1 MTKEPSS
8 RTCLVCVSVVI
19 YVAVLSPAHH
29 GHSVGQGLFASDLKD
44 AFRFLVAG
52 FEANCQRL
60 KSGKGRAIWTMHG
73 LDGEGYA
80 GTVKPGTT
88 LKIEVDFAFAGD
100 KLRWDR
106 YFGPAARRNS
116 YPSAKRQAYNG
127 TVEYDYI
134 VPQQATTEADAYI
147 RPGSP
152 SSGGEYIGRRIDL
165 KHMMQPTHIPMKLLK
180 AVLADDPNIP
190 LLFKVEEVSSTSQG
204 LVQVKVHMAPLE
216 KADWATRDIYLTFD
230 PEKNYNIVSEK
241 GFEDGRLLSSVDRT
255 FEQHGD
261 VWSLKSMEHTEYVPY
276 GPEKAAGRLNIQIT
290 HFEANPVLPDDT
302 FDFGG
307 FDLPA
312 NVRIWDHTIEMNY
325 KLNPEEVLDAQVRIL
340 LKEREQFT
348 ASDTQ
353 LVKPREPNV
362 NAARSPRDNNDPDT
376 STVSLKNSQQTGV
389 GAGDNRVVPIVTA
402 ILCAA
407 AALILLRRR
416 L

>member
-1 MTKEPSS
+1 MKERMLSLFS
-8 RTCLVCVSVVI
+8 LCVSVAI
-19 YVAVLSPAHH
+19 STSFLSPAK
-29 GHSVGQGLFASDLKD
+29 SNQSIGQVLSASDPQD

-52 FEANCQRL
+52 FESNCQRL
-60 KSGKGRAIWTMHG
+60 KSGKGLAIWTMHG
-73 LDGEGYA
+73 LDGEGYG
-80 GTVKPGTT
+80 GTAKPGTT
-88 LKIEVDFAFAGD
+88 LKIEVDFAFDGD

-106 YFGPAARRNS
+106 HFDPAARRNG
-116 YPSAKRQAYNG
+116 YPGAKRQAYDG
-127 TVEYDYI
+127 RVEYDYI
-134 VPQQATTEADAYI
+134 VPQQATAEADAYI

-180 AVLADDPNIP
+180 TVLADDPNVP

-204 LVQVKVHMAPLE
+204 LVQAKVHMAPLV

-241 GFEDGRLLSSVDRT
+241 GFEDGRLLSSVHRT

-312 NVRIWDHTIEMNY
+312 NVRIWDHTIDMNY
-325 KLNPEEVLDAQVRIL
+325 KLNPKEVLDAQVRKL
-340 LKEREQFT
+340 LKEREHFT
-348 ASDTQ
+348 AAHTQ
-353 LVKPREPNV
+353 LVKPQEPNL
-362 NAARSPRDNNDPDT
+362 NAAWSARDTNDPAT
-376 STVSLKNSQQTGV
+376 STGSLEDRPLSGP
-389 GAGDNRVVPIVTA
+389 G
-402 ILCAA
+402 AA
-407 AALILLRRR
+407 AYMAVAIVIVSVSAAVAAITFLRRR
-416 L
+416 S